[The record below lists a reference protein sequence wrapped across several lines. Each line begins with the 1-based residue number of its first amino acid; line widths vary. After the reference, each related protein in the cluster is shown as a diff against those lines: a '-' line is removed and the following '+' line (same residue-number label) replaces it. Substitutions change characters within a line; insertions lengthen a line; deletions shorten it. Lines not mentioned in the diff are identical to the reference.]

1 MKTRQLRLN
10 SEDQIKLRIKDFFE
24 KEISVVLRDKTVL
37 LGRVTKI
44 EASALEL
51 TNLRRKAMSIPF
63 AKISELYFDIK
74 E

>member
-10 SEDQIKLRIKDFFE
+10 SEDQIKRRVQDFFG

-37 LGRVTKI
+37 LGRVTRI
-44 EASALEL
+44 ESSFIEL
-51 TNLRRKAMSIPF
+51 TNLRHRLTSIPF
-63 AKISELYFDIK
+63 TNISEMYFDIK